1 MGKQAWLIRHKL
13 LGDEHPDTVASNY
26 NLIGYLK
33 TNNQRPEAFERL
45 QRQLTLLKKDHPQYE
60 KFMRLRKQL
69 LNEPLCKGFRQPPQH
84 PGKNKAK
91 KRR

>member
-1 MGKQAWLIRHKL
+1 MG
-13 LGDEHPDTVASNY
+13 DVHPDTVVSNH
-26 NLIGYLK
+26 NLIIYLRD
-33 TNNQRPEAFERL
+33 NNKSQEAFERL

-60 KFMRLRKQL
+60 NLMRLREQL
-69 LNEPLCKGFRQPPQH
+69 LSKPVRKGFRQPSKH